1 MLVQTT
7 FDFTIHEKE
16 NNADSQAHLEV
27 NTEKWMHHCKIIY
40 EAMKRGKKVGNE
52 DPRVW
57 DESIKNYR
65 RIGHLPR
72 RIADIKKY
80 LEGTGIEVKDDWKN
94 GFKYYYL

>member
-1 MLVQTT
+1 MIQTS
-7 FDFTIHEKE
+7 FDFTVHAKE
-16 NNADSQAHLEV
+16 NNNDSQAHLEA
-27 NTEKWMHHCKIIY
+27 NTEKWMHHCQIIY
-40 EAMKRGKKVGNE
+40 QAMLEGKKVGNE

-57 DESIKNYR
+57 DESIGRMR

-80 LEGTGIEVKDDWKN
+80 LEGTEIEIKDGWEN